1 MITQLNNFN
10 LSGKN
15 LNDSSPVGFRSLLFK
30 IKNQFHSLV
39 ESFRVEQET
48 SFQVIL
54 LGHAL
59 LGERS

>member
-1 MITQLNNFN
+1 MH
-10 LSGKN
+10 
-15 LNDSSPVGFRSLLFK
+15 LLFK